1 LFGESGELW
10 TGAGLVQATVHDGVH
25 PVPLP
30 PPLRA
35 SAVVI
40 SAIEMS
46 AAGQDAIPGLRRLRH
61 RVEMGPPG
69 GLAGAA
75 ADALAVADRLCW
87 DSLARGDIP
96 AFTRQSQVSAELR
109 QFGICARLLADN

>member
-1 LFGESGELW
+1 MPCWPGEMAAMIQDPL
-10 TGAGLVQATVHDGVH
+10 AGGLSVCLEQLEA
-25 PVPLP
+25 
-30 PPLRA
+30 
-35 SAVVI
+35 
-40 SAIEMS
+40 

-61 RVEMGPPG
+61 QVEMGPPG
-69 GLAGAA
+69 GLATAA

-96 AFTRQSQVSAELR
+96 AFTRQSRASAELR